1 MLKHLV
7 SSKEPFFQS
16 IKEKEKDNKEKK
28 EHKRKSN
35 KTRKQRKKGK
45 KRKQEK
51 KKKRKRNNNND
62 NEMKRQENIFREF
75 YFEVGLSCMQDEIM
89 WNYVGVLSTL

>member
-16 IKEKEKDNKEKK
+16 IKEKEKENKEKK

-51 KKKRKRNNNND
+51 KKKGKEIIIMITKWKD
-62 NEMKRQENIFREF
+62 KKTFLENFILR
-75 YFEVGLSCMQDEIM
+75 
-89 WNYVGVLSTL
+89 